1 MRVYTKQYANK
12 RENNRRRFYSLRSK
26 LITILLSGI
35 VLSVALSCVT
45 VPKEPLVPG
54 TVRLLSIDIPGSGIK
69 GNSTFAANIFFEA
82 VGEPEIRKA
91 CFYGLG
97 EGPYC
102 LEVTYATFGTKRFLQ
117 VQLPGIRPGS
127 YRAECYAEYIR
138 DGEVRKTNTITTQIS
153 VGY

>member
-1 MRVYTKQYANK
+1 MKVYTKQYANK

-35 VLSVALSCVT
+35 VLSVALSCAM
-45 VPKEPLVPG
+45 VPKESLPKG
-54 TVRLLSIDIPGSGIK
+54 EVRLLSMDVPGSGIK
-69 GNSTFAANIFFEA
+69 GNSTFAVNIFFEA

-91 CFYGLG
+91 CFFGLG
-97 EGPYC
+97 EELYC
-102 LEVTYATFGTKRFLQ
+102 FDVAYATFGTKRFLQ

-138 DGEVRKTNTITTQIS
+138 DGEVRKTNTITTQIL

>member
-1 MRVYTKQYANK
+1 M
-12 RENNRRRFYSLRSK
+12 RSK

-35 VLSVALSCVT
+35 VLSVALSCAT
-45 VPKEPLVPG
+45 VPKESLVQG
-54 TVRLLSIDIPGSGIK
+54 KVRLLSIDVPGSGIK
-69 GNSTFAANIFFEA
+69 GSSTFAVNIFFEA
-82 VGEPEIRKA
+82 FGEPEIRKA

-102 LEVTYATFGTKRFLQ
+102 LEVTYANFGTKRFLQ

-138 DGEVRKTNTITTQIS
+138 DGEVRKTNVITTQIL